1 MSEECR
7 HGCIGGCYDC
17 LLICLHEGIRVL
29 NDTDAANLPLK
40 KELMNQLKRFMKHAV
55 DEIGRI
61 HISEGHF
68 LEAEEEE
75 DDFEDAVEEPAPKR
89 FLPTIVASS
98 GFGSP
103 RRTAHI
109 PVTIEPQEGV
119 SISQITKSMLPK
131 RRKWSKQQ
139 TEDLRLACDKY
150 PNQWETMRRV
160 FPSLSEFSGVQLKD
174 KHRATFGSRKST

>member
-1 MSEECR
+1 
-7 HGCIGGCYDC
+7 
-17 LLICLHEGIRVL
+17 VL
-29 NDTDAANLPLK
+29 NDSDALNLPLK
-40 KELMNQLKRFMKHAV
+40 KELSKQLKRFMKHAV

-61 HISEGHF
+61 HISEGQF
-68 LEAEEEE
+68 LEAEEEDG

-103 RRTAHI
+103 RRSAHI
-109 PVTIEPQEGV
+109 PATIEPAQEGV
-119 SISQITKSMLPK
+119 SISQITKNLLPK

-139 TEDLRLACDKY
+139 TDDLRLACDKY